1 MGLTMMGG
9 TYALRLAD
17 LYRREGRPS
26 LASALLRHAMSLINP
41 TIQSAEYARAKQQ
54 MAALAEVGE
63 ETMTATQEAHPTDG
77 DLQMF
82 SFDVLQ
88 PEPEVIR

>member
-1 MGLTMMGG
+1 
-9 TYALRLAD
+9 
-17 LYRREGRPS
+17 
-26 LASALLRHAMSLINP
+26 
-41 TIQSAEYARAKQQ
+41 
-54 MAALAEVGE
+54 
-63 ETMTATQEAHPTDG
+63 MTATQEARSTDG